1 MNSSELRQR
10 VPEWLNTF
18 EEISGKIQSKDS
30 LAKYLV
36 SRIEAEVFIERD
48 PDVIKIRKDGRS
60 EYARILNEDKARG
73 IVSLELID
81 SKSQMVLTYAALRE
95 MCEGGVLVSALDYV
109 SNR

>member
-1 MNSSELRQR
+1 MKNSELRQR
-10 VPEWLNTF
+10 VPKWLETF
-18 EEISGKIQSKDS
+18 ESISVPIPNRDN
-30 LAKYLV
+30 LAKYLINC
-36 SRIEAEVFIERD
+36 IEGEVFIERD
-48 PDVIKIRKDGRS
+48 PDVIKIRKDGKS

-95 MCEGGVLVSALDYV
+95 MCESGVLVSALDYV